1 MAKYFRL
8 QTVAMIIFVLGFVS
22 LAATFAWKQLSQR
35 EAEAQSPCC
44 SCGQCSSPS
53 PSPVTSPSPQPSEP
67 PAPSPVPSVMPSPI
81 PTPPPASPTP
91 ASPTPGS
98 PTPVSYGTHLSAT
111 SVTCEKRDFD
121 ALMTIKDNDK
131 QVQNVKVKFTY
142 GNQTREVTT
151 DSNGWARANFGYT
164 ADIGVEAD
172 PEGAYQT
179 QSVEIRAPRPEE
191 CAGVG
196 GSSSSGEVLGSS
208 TMAPTGV
215 ASDLALNTFGNLG
228 GILTVAGSLLYA
240 RKRKISF
247 QR

>member
-1 MAKYFRL
+1 MTKYFRL
-8 QTVAMIIFVLGFVS
+8 QTVAVIIFVLGFLS
-22 LAATFAWKQLSQR
+22 LAATFAWRQLGTR

-44 SCGQCSSPS
+44 SCGQCSSPRPS
-53 PSPVTSPSPQPSEP
+53 TPPAASPVPSPIPSMI
-67 PAPSPVPSVMPSPI
+67 PSPVPSAV

-91 ASPTPGS
+91 ST

-111 SVTCEKRDFD
+111 SITCEKRDFD
-121 ALMTIKDNDK
+121 ALMTIKDGDK
-131 QVQNVKVKFTY
+131 QVENVKVKFTY

-164 ADIGVEAD
+164 AHIGVEAD

-196 GSSSSGEVLGSS
+196 GTSKSSGEVLGSS

-215 ASDLALNTFGNLG
+215 LGDLALNAFGNLG
-228 GILTVAGSLLYA
+228 GMLTVVGSVLYA
-240 RKRKISF
+240 RKRKITL